1 MEATPLASLSLTH
14 VHYVGSFS
22 FPSAFSPSYLTAL
35 LPNAITNYPLEPLGP
50 NLLPLRL
57 ARPRPPNAM
66 RHLRNPHLVHAGS
79 GNPPH
84 VRRANGLRGA

>member
-14 VHYVGSFS
+14 VHYVGPFPS
-22 FPSAFSPSYLTAL
+22 PSAFSHPYLTARL
-35 LPNAITNYPLEPLGP
+35 RNAITYNPLEPLGP

-57 ARPRPPNAM
+57 ARPRPPNPM
-66 RHLRNPHLVHAGS
+66 RHLRNPHLVHTRS